1 MIHQLLTGAIFNQQY
16 LNKKFVKLTNQL
28 ENHNGYQ
35 FQTGLNI
42 DSIPFNPQG
51 KCNPG
56 GIYFCLFEDL
66 QLWLNYIDQEM
77 FYIRLVTIP
86 DDALV
91 WTEQNKFKADRLI
104 LSDRLEIGDLEV
116 WKDPA
121 YCLTAVKY
129 DGLSLRFIKQQT
141 PEICLEA
148 VKNNDYGL
156 LYGYAL
162 KYVLEQ
168 TEEICVAAV
177 KKDGLALKYV
187 TKQTPQICLEAV
199 KNNGYALASVLEQT
213 EEICLAAV
221 QKYGCAL
228 LCVTKQTH
236 QICLAA
242 VQNDADAL
250 KYVLALT
257 PEICLATVQKDGKQR
272 FKMEK

>member
-104 LSDRLEIGDLEV
+104 LSDRLEIGDLEI

-129 DGLSLRFIKQQT
+129 DGFSLRFIKQQT
-141 PEICLEA
+141 PEICLAA
-148 VKNNDYGL
+148 VGEDGR
-156 LYGYAL
+156 AL
-162 KYVLEQ
+162 RYVLQ
-168 TEEICVAAV
+168 
-177 KKDGLALKYV
+177 
-187 TKQTPQICLEAV
+187 QTPQICLAAV
-199 KNNGYALASVLEQT
+199 REDGRALRYVLQQT
-213 EEICLAAV
+213 PEICLAAV
-221 QKYGCAL
+221 REDGC
-228 LCVTKQTH
+228 
-236 QICLAA
+236 
-242 VQNDADAL
+242 AL
-250 KYVLALT
+250 KYVTEQSLQM
-257 PEICLATVQKDGKQR
+257 CLVAVHNSDYAWEYVKDAGAIRYLK
-272 FKMEK
+272 ENLLSY